1 MSDELKRLSAA
12 IKKAF
17 APGGPLAAIH
27 DDMERE
33 SLIEELPQ
41 DERTLANGIVRY
53 ANLCRFFAEHRMEVP
68 PHIIR
73 AVARLQKLPIE
84 ERITQID
91 EINQELM
98 EYLHNVSEDTGLRM

>member
-12 IKKAF
+12 IQKAF
-17 APGGPLAAIH
+17 APGGPLAAIQ

-33 SLIEELPQ
+33 RLIDELPQ
-41 DERTLANGIVRY
+41 DQKAMANGLVRH
-53 ANLCRFFAEHRMEVP
+53 ANLCRFFSEHDMEVP

-73 AVARLQKLPIE
+73 AVGRLQQLPIE
-84 ERITQID
+84 ERISQID

-98 EYLHNVSEDTGLRM
+98 EYLHNVSEDTGFRM